1 MFFFAAIVFDVG
13 ARHAHAA
20 AAGNK
25 FINSVGLAVEQYFF
39 ELDAFAF
46 KIIFFHVAI
55 GASSG

>member
-1 MFFFAAIVFDVG
+1 MLFFAAIVLDLG
-13 ARHAHAA
+13 ARQAHAA
-20 AAGNK
+20 AAVNK
-25 FINSVGLAVEQYFF
+25 FINSFGLAVEQYFF